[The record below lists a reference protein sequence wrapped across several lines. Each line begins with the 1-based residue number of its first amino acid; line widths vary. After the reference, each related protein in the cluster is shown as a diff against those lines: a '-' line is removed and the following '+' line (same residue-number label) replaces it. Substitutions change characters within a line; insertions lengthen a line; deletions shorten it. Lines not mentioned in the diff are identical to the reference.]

1 MTSARQFRASP
12 YRVSRD
18 SESPRDISLN
28 WQSPEWK
35 NSQEDFFTILDK
47 PANISEWKQGKAKCI
62 KGPWTPDEDKKLV
75 ELVRELGAEKWVLI
89 ASRLSSRTGKQC
101 RERWHN
107 HLDPRID
114 KSPFTPEEEDLIFR
128 LYSQMGSKWA
138 EMSKLMPG
146 RPDNAIKNYFN
157 TTMQRKR
164 RRMKV
169 HSGSESTQILS
180 KRNEGINVVSNE
192 IMDPKTVMLPSFRTS
207 EAHKDMSLNPSSGF
221 VEQRLY
227 NLRHDT
233 SAPYNSPKLTQ
244 PMLPPLRFDTLM
256 TGRIITSPQ
265 TPEDFELPVPLF
277 KPFLSGPYEHSRPLL
292 PSLTSSYLGLKINS
306 PCMSSSQESP
316 SSSSS
321 SIGFPDKP
329 ERSSDESEDEDKVEV
344 FRENPMR
351 IDNICSN

>member
-12 YRVSRD
+12 YPVSRHSD
-18 SESPRDISLN
+18 PLKEISLN

-35 NSQEDFFTILDK
+35 NSQEDFFTVLDK
-47 PANISEWKQGKAKCI
+47 PDGVSEWKQGKPKCI
-62 KGPWTPDEDKKLV
+62 KGPWTPEEDKKLV
-75 ELVRELGAEKWVLI
+75 DLVRELGAEKWVLI

-157 TTMQRKR
+157 TTMQRKK

-169 HSGSESTQILS
+169 HSSPQNIQAVT
-180 KRNEGINVVSNE
+180 RHNEGVNVVSSGV
-192 IMDPKTVMLPSFRTS
+192 MDSKMAILPPFRAS
-207 EAHKDMSLNPSSGF
+207 ETHKDMSLNPSSGF
-221 VEQRLY
+221 IEQRLY
-227 NLRHDT
+227 SLKHEA
-233 SAPYNSPKLTQ
+233 SAPYHSPKLTQ

-256 TGRIITSPQ
+256 TDRIITSPQ
-265 TPEDFELPVPLF
+265 TPENFELPVPL
-277 KPFLSGPYEHSRPLL
+277 LY
-292 PSLTSSYLGLKINS
+292 
-306 PCMSSSQESP
+306 
-316 SSSSS
+316 
-321 SIGFPDKP
+321 
-329 ERSSDESEDEDKVEV
+329 V
-344 FRENPMR
+344 
-351 IDNICSN
+351 